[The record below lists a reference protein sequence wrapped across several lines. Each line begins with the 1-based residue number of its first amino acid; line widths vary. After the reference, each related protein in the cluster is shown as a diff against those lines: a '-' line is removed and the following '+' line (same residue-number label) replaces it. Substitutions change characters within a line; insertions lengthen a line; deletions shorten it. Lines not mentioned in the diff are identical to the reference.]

1 MSIYFTVGLDGLA
14 AASQYLPGSTV
25 IPGGQCERAGDGL
38 AR

>member
-14 AASQYLPGSTV
+14 AASQYLRVHCEPGWASASE
-25 IPGGQCERAGDGL
+25 QDGL